1 VTTDFRGEELLDGAP
16 DMKQAKMSCKLQSE
30 FLAHR
35 IKGSTDEPNQT
46 WWQADSKTQES
57 SSTCGSID
65 SQAAVRGVPLLHS
78 SHSQAVGQAAAH
90 GVGWHDLEWTLW
102 QEAGSAFQPAENQF
116 TQCETVCGA
125 AFGDDEAAGDRLSR
139 AGRHM
144 NGPVHNNEQDSACS
158 GGSDLEPTR
167 RRRSLTQLQQATREV
182 YPSWSVRNMLMQGL
196 LGKWTSQKVTP
207 EANPV
212 DMDPHNIV
220 EFGRM
225 KL

>member
-1 VTTDFRGEELLDGAP
+1 LKNFYDGAL

-30 FLAHR
+30 NN
-35 IKGSTDEPNQT
+35 KGSTDEPDQT
-46 WWQADSKTQES
+46 WWQDSKTQES
-57 SSTCGSID
+57 SSTHGSID
-65 SQAAVRGVPLLHS
+65 SQADVRGVPLLHS

-90 GVGWHDLEWTLW
+90 SVGRHDLEWTLW
-102 QEAGSAFQPAENQF
+102 QEAESASQPFPAENQF

-125 AFGDDEAAGDRLSR
+125 AFGDDEAAGDRLSP

-158 GGSDLEPTR
+158 GSDLEPTR
-167 RRRSLTQLQQATREV
+167 RRRSLTQLQQDTREV